1 MAKDTASSMGTGGSG
16 GIFSRKTELVA
27 DLTSAFKTLNQ
38 ELEKTKKLS
47 EDISKNL
54 KGAFPASGSGNLLGS
69 SFGTSTG
76 TKNTDENNGTGGS
89 GSNGGGLKNFAL
101 GALKFGL
108 QAGGLAMQAL
118 PSVQEAFEQDLL
130 RSRFGFFG
138 GKNANATQMQM
149 ARQGT
154 TTDPLDAARASMI
167 GATQGLMPGLKNF
180 SSIASSAATVSNLMP
195 GVGVSG
201 GMQAMGALN
210 QGKNVNMLRM
220 IGINVRGADGLQ
232 RGFEDIA
239 NDLWKSINSQKTG
252 SAKISK
258 EDLSMSLQ
266 PGNALASMMDQYFG
280 NDPVLRQGV
289 ISALYQKA
297 GGGSFTKESLKQA
310 GATTGAVESMSDRNA
325 ASLNVNQ
332 ALAPSVLT
340 GFEKANELLASA
352 SDKLADAARSAGII
366 GDIIRAAAATKG
378 FTDTVASSGN
388 GAGAGAMGMLG
399 NLAGSA
405 FGSFFGSKGA
415 KGATNIFKGGPK
427 SFFGK
432 GLNLA
437 KGFGSKVTK
446 VLPRIS
452 AGRAAAAALTY
463 AGLEQAQKY
472 LNENA
477 DVPDW
482 VRTSANIAFDAGQGA
497 TTGFIAAGPGGAV
510 VGTGAGIAG
519 SIINPYGEGEEYGK
533 GGGSEGAATGF
544 IAAGPGGAVVGTGAG
559 IAGSIINPYGEGEEY
574 GKGGGSE
581 GAATGFIAAGPGGA
595 VVGTGAGI
603 AGSIINPY
611 GKGEE
616 YGEGSGSD
624 DVATA
629 ARGMIYPLS
638 GRPPITSAFGK
649 VRHLTFN
656 NGQRSPSYGKPHGGI
671 DFGVPEG
678 TPVYAVTDGVVD
690 ATNFDAPGF
699 GNYIKTLN
707 SDGTENF
714 FGHLSRKLVE
724 GGARV
729 KAGDIVGYSGNTGSS
744 TGPHL
749 HFEVRKD
756 ANKLDPMAYL
766 SGAEANSLTAGAIP
780 PSSGNNLTLRRGAGD
795 LIMQPMGGEGLTP
808 APVNGMFNRG
818 SDSPQTINYGGVT
831 ITFNMPEKSAGDV
844 KAIAAE
850 VKRVLSNDSIRE
862 KAVNK

>member
-76 TKNTDENNGTGGS
+76 TKNTDENNGTGG
-89 GSNGGGLKNFAL
+89 GGGGPKNFAL
-101 GALKFGL
+101 GALKFVL
-108 QAGGLAMQAL
+108 QAGALAMQAL

-340 GFEKANELLASA
+340 GFEKANELLAAA

-388 GAGAGAMGMLG
+388 GSGSGAMGMLG
-399 NLAGSA
+399 SLGGTAL
-405 FGSFFGSKGA
+405 GSFFGSKGV
-415 KGATNIFKGGPK
+415 KGATNMFKGGPK
-427 SFFGK
+427 SFVSK
-432 GLNLA
+432 A
-437 KGFGSKVTK
+437 KGFGSKIGMK
-446 VLPRIS
+446 G
-452 AGRAAAAALTY
+452 GRAALAALTY
-463 AGLEQAQKY
+463 AGLEKAQKY

-497 TTGFIAAGPGGAV
+497 
-510 VGTGAGIAG
+510 
-519 SIINPYGEGEEYGK
+519 
-533 GGGSEGAATGF
+533 ATGF
-544 IAAGPGGAVVGTGAG
+544 IAAGPGGAVVGTGVG
-559 IAGSIINPYGEGEEY
+559 IAGSIMNPYGEGEEY
-574 GKGGGSE
+574 GEGG
-581 GAATGFIAAGPGGA
+581 
-595 VVGTGAGI
+595 
-603 AGSIINPY
+603 
-611 GKGEE
+611 
-616 YGEGSGSD
+616 GSD